1 MADLIKNLSMINSV
15 NISIRESRVRDEL
28 KEWLSSFDTASATEC
43 FTAVNL
49 LKQRLE
55 VQE

>member
-1 MADLIKNLSMINSV
+1 MVDLIKNLSLINSV

-28 KEWLSSFDTASATEC
+28 KEWLSSFDSSSATEC
-43 FTAVNL
+43 FMAVNI

-55 VQE
+55 GEE